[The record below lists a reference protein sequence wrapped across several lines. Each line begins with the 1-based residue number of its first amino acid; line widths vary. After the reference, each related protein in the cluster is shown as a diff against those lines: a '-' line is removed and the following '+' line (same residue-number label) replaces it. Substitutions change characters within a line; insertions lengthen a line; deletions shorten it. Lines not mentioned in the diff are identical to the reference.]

1 MSKRGGVSFMIKT
14 TALVTAIVL
23 AALPALAQEAGWVGI
38 SIEDQKDN
46 GAIVRMVEP
55 NSPAEK
61 AGLRQG
67 DVILQYNKQ
76 DVSGVQQLTRLVRE
90 TPVGRTVELK
100 IRRDNRDQTLNVTTE
115 KTPDNLGR
123 LYAQLPDARVLRDRI
138 TRSIPQVR
146 VYTIFTKFGIQV
158 EQMPDQLRDYFGVSG
173 SYGVLVTS
181 VDKNSAAER
190 GGVKAGDVITSIDG
204 KSIRTPADFN
214 REMRGGAALKVF
226 RDKQERELKVE

>member
-1 MSKRGGVSFMIKT
+1 MIK
-14 TALVTAIVL
+14 ATAIVTVIVF

-46 GAIVRMVEP
+46 GAVVRMVEP

-67 DVILQYNKQ
+67 DVIQQYNKQ

-90 TPVGRTVELK
+90 TPVGRTVEVK
-100 IRRDNRDQTLNVTTE
+100 IRRDNRDQTLRVTTE
-115 KTPDNLGR
+115 KTPNNPGR
-123 LYAQLPDARVLRDRI
+123 IRAQLPDPGLLRDRI
-138 TRSIPQVR
+138 TRSIPRVQ
-146 VYTIFTKFGIQV
+146 VYTTFTKSGIQV
-158 EQMPDQLRDYFGVSG
+158 EQMSDQLRDYFGVSG
-173 SYGVLVTS
+173 NYGVLVAN
-181 VDKNSAAER
+181 VEKNSAAEK
-190 GGVKAGDVITSIDG
+190 GGVKAGDVITSVDG

-214 REMRGGAALKVF
+214 REMRGSAATLKIF